1 MGVHRVGSVIMR
13 CLLSG
18 CPLSGVCN
26 NEVSVKWV
34 PVKQGLTVN
43 ILPFRDCPLQKAAI
57 TLS

>member
-13 CLLSG
+13 GLLSG

-34 PVKQGLTVN
+34 SVKWGM
-43 ILPFRDCPLQKAAI
+43 
-57 TLS
+57 